1 MMKYFFSFLL
11 YFFLTNIVYSSSVS
25 FNEKLNRFYILGKI
39 ELNDLSKIK
48 KNIERADSIFIR
60 STGGYRGVEIGKLVS
75 EFKLPVYVGSFCYSS
90 CTMITLNSEQI
101 NASPE
106 TRFMFHETRLVS
118 GESAEDAKFY
128 QKRIDKIYKNA
139 GANNKFFERVKTVR
153 KFDKSKNKQAW
164 EIWLRCDELEEYFKF
179 KNSPNCNFYSSKE
192 GITHIV
198 NNNSSIK
205 NLYCY
210 SDKKDKLVSVFFN
223 LNCPEGYNKIE
234 KKKFT
239 ELKSKQNILDEFDT
253 SLFYKDDFE
262 LGKLDLFIREIERLS
277 EIGITFDFDELA
289 KKYDYKN
296 FKDALKEYK
305 KKTKVKIKAE
315 QAKALFI
322 KVDES
327 LKINYSQSNLDK
339 LHVNLIN
346 NKRFRKGTSYF
357 KTKAIPNKAISGC
370 FNLKKALAE
379 ITLDPNSSYPEL
391 YVWGINYG
399 QPDENSA
406 ISAAINSNKHWVKKY
421 KAPKCDYVVYDLN
434 ETNNLSEEYVKKIL
448 NEN

>member
-60 STGGYRGVEIGKLVS
+60 STGGYKGGEIGKLVS
-75 EFKLPVYVGSFCYSS
+75 EFKLPVYVGSFCYSA

-106 TRFMFHETRLVS
+106 TRFMFHDARLVS
-118 GESAEDAKFY
+118 SDSAEDAKFY
-128 QKRIDKIYKNA
+128 QNESDKIYKNA
-139 GANNKFFERVKTVR
+139 GANNKFFERVKTAR

-210 SDKKDKLVSVFFN
+210 SDKKNKLVSVFFN
-223 LNCPEGYNKIE
+223 LDCPEGYNKI
-234 KKKFT
+234 KKSKFT
-239 ELKSKQNILDEFDT
+239 ELKSNQNILDEFDT

-262 LGKLDLFIREIERLS
+262 LGKIDLFIREIERLS
-277 EIGITFDFDELA
+277 EIGITFDFDNLA

-296 FKDALKEYK
+296 FNDALKEYK
-305 KKTKVKIKAE
+305 KKTKVKIKAK
-315 QAKALFI
+315 QAKKLFV
-322 KVDES
+322 KVDAS
-327 LKINYSQSNLDK
+327 LKINYSQNNLDK
-339 LHVNLIN
+339 LHDILIN
-346 NKRFRKGTSYF
+346 NKRLKGNSYF
-357 KTKAIPNKAISGC
+357 KAKAIPNKAISGC

-379 ITLDPNSSYPEL
+379 ITLDPDSKYPEL
-391 YVWGINYG
+391 YVWGISYG
-399 QPDENSA
+399 EPDENSA
-406 ISAAINSNKHWVKKY
+406 ISLAIKSNKHWVKKY

-434 ETNNLSEEYVKKIL
+434 DTNNLSEEYVKKII
-448 NEN
+448 NIN

>member
-1 MMKYFFSFLL
+1 MKYFFSFLL

-25 FNEKLNRFYILGKI
+25 FNEKLNRFYILGAI

-60 STGGYRGVEIGKLVS
+60 STGGYRGEEIGKLVS
-75 EFKLPVYVGSFCYSS
+75 EFKLPIYIGSFCYSA

-106 TRFMFHETRLVS
+106 TRFMFHDARLVS
-118 GESAEDAKFY
+118 SDSAEDAKFY
-128 QKRIDKIYKNA
+128 QNEIYKIYKNA
-139 GANNKFFERVKTVR
+139 GANNKFFERVKTAR

-210 SDKKDKLVSVFFN
+210 SNKEKKIVSVFFN
-223 LNCPEGYNKIE
+223 LDCPEGYNKIE
-234 KKKFT
+234 KNKFT
-239 ELKSKQNILDEFDT
+239 ELKSNQNILDEFDT

-296 FKDALKEYK
+296 FNDALKEYK
-305 KKTKVKIKAE
+305 KKTKVKIKAK
-315 QAKALFI
+315 QAKKLFV
-322 KVDES
+322 KVDAS
-327 LKINYSQSNLDK
+327 LKINYSQNNLDK
-339 LHVNLIN
+339 LHDILIN
-346 NKRFRKGTSYF
+346 YKRLKGNSYF

-370 FNLKKALAE
+370 FKLKKALAE
-379 ITLDPNSSYPEL
+379 ITLDPDSKYPEL
-391 YVWGINYG
+391 YVWGISYG
-399 QPDENSA
+399 EPDENSA
-406 ISAAINSNKHWVKKY
+406 ISSAIKSNKHWVKKY
-421 KAPKCDYVVYDLN
+421 KAPKCDYVVFNLN
-434 ETNNLSEEYVKKIL
+434 DTNNLSEEYVKKII
-448 NEN
+448 NIN

>member
-1 MMKYFFSFLL
+1 MMKYFISFLL

-25 FNEKLNRFYILGKI
+25 FNEKLNRIYILGNI

-60 STGGYRGVEIGKLVS
+60 SGGGYRGDDIGKLVS
-75 EFKLPVYVGSFCYSS
+75 EFKLPVYVGSFCYSA

-106 TRFMFHETRLVS
+106 TRFMFHEARLDSSV
-118 GESAEDAKFY
+118 SAEDTIFY
-128 QKRIDKIYKNA
+128 RNEMNKIYKNA
-139 GANNKFFERVKTVR
+139 GANNKFFERVKTAR
-153 KFDKSKNKQAW
+153 KFDKSNKNQGW

-253 SLFYKDDFE
+253 SLFYNDDFE

-305 KKTKVKIKAE
+305 KK
-315 QAKALFI
+315 
-322 KVDES
+322 
-327 LKINYSQSNLDK
+327 N
-339 LHVNLIN
+339 
-346 NKRFRKGTSYF
+346 
-357 KTKAIPNKAISGC
+357 
-370 FNLKKALAE
+370 
-379 ITLDPNSSYPEL
+379 
-391 YVWGINYG
+391 
-399 QPDENSA
+399 
-406 ISAAINSNKHWVKKY
+406 
-421 KAPKCDYVVYDLN
+421 
-434 ETNNLSEEYVKKIL
+434 
-448 NEN
+448 

>member
-1 MMKYFFSFLL
+1 MRLFFCILF
-11 YFFLTNIVYSSSVS
+11 YFFLTNAVYSSSIS

-60 STGGYRGVEIGKLVS
+60 STGGYRGGEIGELVS
-75 EFKLPVYVGSFCYSS
+75 EFKLPVYVGSFCYSA

-106 TRFMFHETRLVS
+106 TRFMFHDARLVS
-118 GESAEDAKFY
+118 SDSAEDAKFY
-128 QKRIDKIYKNA
+128 QNESDKIYKNA
-139 GANNKFFERVKTVR
+139 GANNKFFERVKTAR
-153 KFDKSKNKQAW
+153 DFDKSNKKQGW

-179 KNSPNCNFYSSKE
+179 KNSPNCNFYSSTE
-192 GITHIV
+192 GIKHIV
-198 NNNSSIK
+198 DNNSSIK
-205 NLYCY
+205 SLFCY
-210 SDKKDKLVSVFFN
+210 SDKNKKLVSVFFN
-223 LNCPEGYNKIE
+223 LDCPDGYNKI
-234 KKKFT
+234 KKNKFK
-239 ELKSKQNILDEFDT
+239 ELKSDQNILDEFDT

-262 LGKLDLFIREIERLS
+262 FGNLDLFIREMERLS

-289 KKYDYKN
+289 KKYNYKN

-339 LHVNLIN
+339 LHGNLIN

-421 KAPKCDYVVYDLN
+421 KAPKCDYVAYDLN

>member
-1 MMKYFFSFLL
+1 MKYFFSFLL

-39 ELNDLSKIK
+39 KLNDLSKIK

-60 STGGYRGVEIGKLVS
+60 STGGYRGDEIGKLVS

-139 GANNKFFERVKTVR
+139 GANNKFFERVKTAR

-179 KNSPNCNFYSSKE
+179 KNSPNCNFYSSTE
-192 GITHIV
+192 GIKHIV
-198 NNNSSIK
+198 DNNSSIK
-205 NLYCY
+205 SLFCY
-210 SDKKDKLVSVFFN
+210 SDKNKKLVSVFFN
-223 LNCPEGYNKIE
+223 LDCPEGYNKI
-234 KKKFT
+234 KKSKFT

-262 LGKLDLFIREIERLS
+262 LGKLDLFIREMERLS

-339 LHVNLIN
+339 LHGNLIN
-346 NKRFRKGTSYF
+346 NKKFRKGTSYF

-434 ETNNLSEEYVKKIL
+434 ETNYLSEEYVKKII
-448 NEN
+448 NIN